1 MVEQDLELMHLM
13 DVELAKELVG
23 VKLVQLTSLNHATH
37 LQVRHIHVLFY

>member
-1 MVEQDLELMHLM
+1 MFEKDLELMHIM
-13 DVELAKELVG
+13 SVELAQELVG